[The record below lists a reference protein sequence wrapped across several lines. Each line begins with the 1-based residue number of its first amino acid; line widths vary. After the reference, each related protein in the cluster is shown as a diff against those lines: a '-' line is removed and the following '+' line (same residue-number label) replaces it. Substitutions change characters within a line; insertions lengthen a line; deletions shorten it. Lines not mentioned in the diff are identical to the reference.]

1 MNTKTKPDI
10 ENTAGGGCSSYDL
23 LSLGEQRRLIS
34 LAKKLEEL
42 ETKRTAIMT
51 KAREIIGFEHHESLL
66 GIDGELKDIWQKC
79 SEPKMVLVE
88 YAQSTRKRWEMEE
101 AVERMKALMN
111 ELGMEPEDISW
122 G

>member
-1 MNTKTKPDI
+1 MSTKTKADI
-10 ENTAGGGCSSYDL
+10 ENTAGAGCSSYDL

-34 LAKKLEEL
+34 LAKNLEEL

-51 KAREIIGFEHHESLL
+51 KARGIIGFEHHESVL
-66 GIDGELKDIWQKC
+66 GIDEELEDIWQEC

-88 YAQSTRKRWEMEE
+88 YAQATRKRWEMEE
-101 AVERMKALMN
+101 VVERMKALMN
-111 ELGMEPEDISW
+111 ELDMEPEDISW